1 MAIPTLTPSSTK
13 SASVLPATG
22 STTKVAAACPI
33 GFYTGSADFLAGA
46 AAQVA
51 FTYKK
56 LGGDVLDIELT
67 EQNVYANYEE
77 AVIEYSYI
85 INIHQSKNTL
95 GTVLGAQT
103 ASFNHKGEVIEG
115 PLSASLKYPKFSFET
130 SFRVADAYSAEAS
143 SDKLAVSILLFRSAF
158 LNSAIIQTILTFVI
172 SVFLL
177 QHHYR
182 ASMDQV

>member
-13 SASVLPATG
+13 SAIVLPATG

-77 AVIEYSYI
+77 AVLEYSYLV
-85 INIHQSKNTL
+85 NIHQSK
-95 GTVLGAQT
+95 
-103 ASFNHKGEVIEG
+103 ID
-115 PLSASLKYPKFSFET
+115 FSYF
-130 SFRVADAYSAEAS
+130 FC
-143 SDKLAVSILLFRSAF
+143 KCKCGIL
-158 LNSAIIQTILTFVI
+158 
-172 SVFLL
+172 
-177 QHHYR
+177 
-182 ASMDQV
+182 